1 MTSSSSSSFARQ
13 ECLTLQQRIT
23 LKVNQMWER
32 NPEAKLEW
40 LKYCE
45 RHEQLSE
52 IKTEDVEL
60 TDDRLPQ
67 TIQKIVTKESVESIK
82 FQYRNEYRGTKSL
95 FVVKKKNDGLNSK
108 FSTYEFFYMSDDFVF

>member
-1 MTSSSSSSFARQ
+1 MTSSSSSSFASQ

-23 LKVNQMWER
+23 LKVNQMWEK

-40 LKYCE
+40 LKCCE